1 MFSERLWCLFEFTG
15 SPVLLVMEWSLLV
28 LGDCSVST
36 SVPGDMFAQDGV
48 EIAFYLLKAHI
59 YWQQSLLTLQ
69 DTTSRHIAAVQSP
82 CCVLGIFCQAA
93 QLAIWALLDHL
104 SPVGC

>member
-1 MFSERLWCLFEFTG
+1 MFSDSGACLSSLE
-15 SPVLLVMEWSLLV
+15 VLYCLLVMEWCPLV
-28 LGDCSVST
+28 LGGCSEST
-36 SVPGDMFAQDGV
+36 SVPGDMCAQNGV

-69 DTTSRHIAAVQSP
+69 DTSSRHVAAVQSP

-93 QLAIWALLDHL
+93 QLAIWALIDHL
-104 SPVGC
+104 SPVGY